1 MHVLDENTAAVL
13 RSLCELIVPGSG
25 RVWPEVYIDALLAQ
39 MPDGQ
44 RDATLAA
51 IGALEEPARGGAD
64 ALAAVQFTP
73 DFMLVRALACEA
85 FYSDFVAPGAPGPGA
100 WDEIDFKPPLAARLE
115 KDWSYLGVTG

>member
-51 IGALEEPARGGAD
+51 IGLPASLPKR
-64 ALAAVQFTP
+64 V
-73 DFMLVRALACEA
+73 
-85 FYSDFVAPGAPGPGA
+85 
-100 WDEIDFKPPLAARLE
+100 K
-115 KDWSYLGVTG
+115 